1 MSLLQIISNFF
12 NAFFNRNSPEMQKK
26 IQLKKLESELRAYE
40 PYIFKNGNLLPNFAE
55 SIRILYLNTKP
66 LDDLFSTTITGSDIS
81 RNKRFESQLVLTGYS
96 SEHQQ
101 MIESLSYEARKEELL
116 ESAAPNSQIY
126 DRQHKRLE
134 KIVHELNSDTFKKI
148 DNDLQNL
155 YHLADFCR
163 FSFVTILQIFDSNFI
178 ALDHRYKPSYQEIPI
193 EKLGSPIEDLY
204 FQLAGLKIT
213 TATANAIKALASL
226 RYGEAKSDEY
236 FSSYLDNLKKIS
248 YITKRIIPSERLKIL
263 IHYYKEDM
271 NYVPKVAEYKDSAR
285 KNFSDMIQ
293 AQFKADEQ
301 RIKTELKDEKISA
314 ELQILFPETSLLPLF
329 GYNTE
334 TNKKIREASTSAFM
348 WIMPLQILKTF
359 ISVYFTDSV
368 RSLLNDIVVEGF
380 FNNPTYK
387 TDFST
392 IVFTALEIPNV
403 IQEFE
408 DSFTR
413 GKRNDLAT
421 LQNYIHNSHKDSDFY
436 KKMELMISTIN
447 AEANKIITKETNNL
461 NALSKQISSILQ
473 DAKKPASE
481 LISNLKVLMISPR
494 NRDNTDLL
502 ERQYPN
508 WNNFFEIMK
517 NYAIIS
523 TRELG

>member
-1 MSLLQIISNFF
+1 
-12 NAFFNRNSPEMQKK
+12 
-26 IQLKKLESELRAYE
+26 
-40 PYIFKNGNLLPNFAE
+40 
-55 SIRILYLNTKP
+55 
-66 LDDLFSTTITGSDIS
+66 
-81 RNKRFESQLVLTGYS
+81 
-96 SEHQQ
+96 
-101 MIESLSYEARKEELL
+101 
-116 ESAAPNSQIY
+116 
-126 DRQHKRLE
+126 
-134 KIVHELNSDTFKKI
+134 
-148 DNDLQNL
+148 
-155 YHLADFCR
+155 
-163 FSFVTILQIFDSNFI
+163 
-178 ALDHRYKPSYQEIPI
+178 
-193 EKLGSPIEDLY
+193 
-204 FQLAGLKIT
+204 
-213 TATANAIKALASL
+213 
-226 RYGEAKSDEY
+226 
-236 FSSYLDNLKKIS
+236 
-248 YITKRIIPSERLKIL
+248 
-263 IHYYKEDM
+263 M